1 MKNKKESP
9 IHLLY
14 CIGDFFL
21 FPLSILLL
29 LALFMNNQPDSKK
42 TNQDE
47 CSTNHCEINFLC
59 SHNYFPFFLLLFLSS
74 GLLRC
79 TNQSPKPNI
88 TIIIN
93 IAIATIPG
101 VFMSPKKLASK
112 SAVNIY
118 LATSI
123 NHFPNSSPISI
134 SFLLCKDTTFY
145 QTMQENGDKKNL
157 KIFYMVTIS
166 YFFAR
171 FKQIIINLFGLYCKN
186 LYLCTR
192 KMKVRHDK

>member
-1 MKNKKESP
+1 MTHP
-9 IHLLY
+9 L
-14 CIGDFFL
+14 FL

-47 CSTNHCEINFLC
+47 CSTNHCE
-59 SHNYFPFFLLLFLSS
+59 
-74 GLLRC
+74 
-79 TNQSPKPNI
+79 
-88 TIIIN
+88 
-93 IAIATIPG
+93 
-101 VFMSPKKLASK
+101 KK
-112 SAVNIY
+112 
-118 LATSI
+118 
-123 NHFPNSSPISI
+123 
-134 SFLLCKDTTFY
+134 
-145 QTMQENGDKKNL
+145 L

-192 KMKVRHDK
+192 NMMVRHDKWLPHFSFIVSYYFKSYVNINSFKFII